1 MGQTI
6 ALVGD
11 QALNAFKRAAFAVGA
26 IFAAALLVGPAPAV
40 AATLFE
46 WKDLEPKSEPGPE
59 PLAKLTQALRFDLE
73 MILWARSLTAEE
85 RELEPNRPGVE
96 DAQKYER
103 NFSKSGIDINELL
116 TEYKAFE
123 ARIKERQKLVNNDLA
138 GKDIRIAGYLLPLEF
153 SETGDTDFLLVPYV
167 GACIHVPPPPPNQ
180 IVFVR
185 LAKKFIA
192 KDLYTPV
199 WVEGPLKTKQSSK
212 ALSLIDGTR
221 DITIGYHI
229 DGDKVEIYKE

>member
-1 MGQTI
+1 MKFWS
-6 ALVGD
+6 V
-11 QALNAFKRAAFAVGA
+11 AAFAVA
-26 IFAAALLVGPAPAV
+26 FAAAAVVLANPAPTQ
-40 AATLFE
+40 AATQVE
-46 WKDLEPKSEPGPE
+46 WKDLEPKSEPIPD
-59 PLAKLTQALRFDLE
+59 PLAKLTQDQRFDLE
-73 MILWARSLTAEE
+73 MILWARSLSAEE

-96 DAQKYER
+96 DAKKYEE
-103 NFSKSGIDINELL
+103 NFSKAGIEINKLL
-116 TEYKAFE
+116 ADYQAFE
-123 ARIKERQKLVNNDLA
+123 EKIKARQKLVNNDLA
-138 GKDIRIAGYLLPLEF
+138 GKEIRLAGYLLPLEF

-199 WVEGPLKTKQSSK
+199 WVQGAMKTKQSSK

-221 DITIGYHI
+221 DISIGYHI
-229 DGDKVEIYKE
+229 DGAEVALYKE